1 MLKFFRSIRKKQIE
15 QDNIRKYLLYYIG
28 EILLVLIGILIAL
41 KIHHWSGVRRLFMHK
56 LSTCSS
62 SDVYHLRTI
71 HST

>member
-1 MLKFFRSIRKKQIE
+1 
-15 QDNIRKYLLYYIG
+15 
-28 EILLVLIGILIAL
+28 LIGILIAL

>member
-41 KIHHWSGVRRLFMHK
+41 KIHHWSGVPRL
-56 LSTCSS
+56 
-62 SDVYHLRTI
+62 
-71 HST
+71 